1 MDVTS
6 GAVLDKSDDRLA
18 ALAWLARGL
27 DRAQDLG
34 DTLEAV
40 VGLAGRADLGD
51 SVGLLMVTGRTISA
65 SVASDPDVRR
75 ATELQ
80 LECNQG
86 PGVESILT
94 HRSFVSADLRLD
106 ERWRFWG
113 PRAADAGW
121 LSVLS
126 VRLADG
132 DTFGSLN
139 VYSRQIDSF
148 SSEDVAVAEAFAAHA
163 AIALGNAK
171 ARRTRL
177 EAVQAR
183 RLLTEAQDIV
193 GRRLHVDA
201 DQAFSVLRR
210 NAARSNK
217 KISELAAEVVG
228 GLLLPDFPP
237 APAALTTSAST
248 ARTPVGAPGPS
259 KRRTRL
265 TALWGG
271 ISQ

>member
-1 MDVTS
+1 MDVPS
-6 GAVLDKSDDRLA
+6 GAVLDTADDRLA

-27 DRAQDLG
+27 DREQELES
-34 DTLEAV
+34 TLQAV
-40 VGLAGRADLGD
+40 IDLAGRADLGD

-65 SVASDPDVRR
+65 RVASDQDVRR
-75 ATELQ
+75 ANELQ

-86 PGVESILT
+86 PGVEAILT
-94 HRSFVSADLRLD
+94 HRNFVSPDLRLD

-148 SSEDVAVAEAFAAHA
+148 SADDVAVAEAFAAHA

-201 DQAFSVLRR
+201 EQAFNVLRR

-217 KISELAAEVVG
+217 RISALAAEVVE
-228 GLLLPDFPP
+228 GLLLPEFPP
-237 APAALTTSAST
+237 APAALTTSAPS
-248 ARTPVGAPGPS
+248 ARTPVGARGPS
-259 KRRTRL
+259 KRRARL

-271 ISQ
+271 SSK